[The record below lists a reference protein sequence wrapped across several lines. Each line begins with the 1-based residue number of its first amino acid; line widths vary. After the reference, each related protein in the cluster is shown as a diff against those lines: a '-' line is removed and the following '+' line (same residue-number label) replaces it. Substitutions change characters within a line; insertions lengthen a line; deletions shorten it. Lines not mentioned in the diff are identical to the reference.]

1 MDYGV
6 LAGVIVE
13 RCWSRAT
20 AHRQMSTKV
29 SHPDHLPK
37 TGVTEKAA
45 AKAPEK
51 SRKSGKYQAHASGVR
66 AIVRRARG
74 RMRYLSISYCSYY
87 R

>member
-20 AHRQMSTKV
+20 AHRQMSTNV
-29 SHPDHLPK
+29 SHPDHLAK
-37 TGVTEKAA
+37 TGPQKAA

-51 SRKSGKYQAHASGVR
+51 PRKSEKTAAHASGVR
-66 AIVRRARG
+66 TIVWRARG
-74 RMRYLSISYCSYY
+74 RMKYLAISCCFYY